1 MARRPGKATRT
12 TSSNLRRISRPKAR
26 RKTKTRGPIPIRPIT
41 YLRKSDRARARLH
54 VARSAGGS
62 GRLRHHQ
69 PARLRWLQSAH
80 ATERHRRAQRRPHAC
95 GSADDAT
102 HDRRLRDA
110 RAATDPRAARRI
122 SRAGVTFR
130 HRCGDARRSHALGL
144 DEPRRHLALDV
155 AAGNVSPGEQ
165 QAAPCLLERAR
176 PHSDSRTDQ
185 RGAARQSARGVV
197 SIHGPEPELAR
208 PVAAARLL
216 GSGCF
221 AAAADRGRD
230 HPRAGRLGQAGAI
243 GGGVG
248 MTPRRRTHNRQRGVA
263 LIMAVLI
270 VALAT
275 MLAASVS
282 FKGYLDQRRS
292 ANAFALDQGFEV
304 ALGGEAWAADSLR
317 RDKQQS
323 AKTDDFTE
331 EWATPIPPIPIDNGQ
346 FEGQMEDMQGRFNLN
361 SLVTLEGGQ
370 FKFDQPAID
379 RFERLLELLELET
392 KWARIIADWIDS
404 DIQPNFPDGA
414 EDPTYTGLSP
424 PYRTANMPLT
434 RASELLAIT
443 GFGLERYR
451 KLEPFVTALPIG
463 TSINLCTASP
473 ELLDALVAGRR
484 QFTLARETTM
494 ETRKERC
501 FPTVDDYKNGG
512 LTVEQTQELVQ

>member
-1 MARRPGKATRT
+1 
-12 TSSNLRRISRPKAR
+12 
-26 RKTKTRGPIPIRPIT
+26 
-41 YLRKSDRARARLH
+41 
-54 VARSAGGS
+54 
-62 GRLRHHQ
+62 
-69 PARLRWLQSAH
+69 
-80 ATERHRRAQRRPHAC
+80 
-95 GSADDAT
+95 
-102 HDRRLRDA
+102 
-110 RAATDPRAARRI
+110 
-122 SRAGVTFR
+122 
-130 HRCGDARRSHALGL
+130 
-144 DEPRRHLALDV
+144 
-155 AAGNVSPGEQ
+155 
-165 QAAPCLLERAR
+165 
-176 PHSDSRTDQ
+176 
-185 RGAARQSARGVV
+185 
-197 SIHGPEPELAR
+197 
-208 PVAAARLL
+208 
-216 GSGCF
+216 
-221 AAAADRGRD
+221 
-230 HPRAGRLGQAGAI
+230 
-243 GGGVG
+243 
-248 MTPRRRTHNRQRGVA
+248 MTPGILPSPRKRGSIPTTLRQQRGVA

-292 ANAFALDQGFEV
+292 SNAFALDQGFEV

-323 AKTDDFTE
+323 SKTDDFTE

-370 FKFDQPAID
+370 LKFDQPAID

-484 QFTLARETTM
+484 QFTLARDNTM
-494 ETRKERC
+494 ETRKQRC
-501 FPTVDDYKNGG
+501 FPSMQDYESG
-512 LTVEQTQELVQ
+512 LSADEKTELVQGKVIDQTSSYFRSTIWVTIGTTQYTLYSLLYRSGNNGLVRPILRSHGTP

>member
-1 MARRPGKATRT
+1 M
-12 TSSNLRRISRPKAR
+12 N
-26 RKTKTRGPIPIRPIT
+26 
-41 YLRKSDRARARLH
+41 
-54 VARSAGGS
+54 
-62 GRLRHHQ
+62 RH
-69 PARLRWLQSAH
+69 
-80 ATERHRRAQRRPHAC
+80 
-95 GSADDAT
+95 
-102 HDRRLRDA
+102 
-110 RAATDPRAARRI
+110 
-122 SRAGVTFR
+122 
-130 HRCGDARRSHALGL
+130 
-144 DEPRRHLALDV
+144 
-155 AAGNVSPGEQ
+155 
-165 QAAPCLLERAR
+165 
-176 PHSDSRTDQ
+176 
-185 RGAARQSARGVV
+185 
-197 SIHGPEPELAR
+197 
-208 PVAAARLL
+208 
-216 GSGCF
+216 
-221 AAAADRGRD
+221 
-230 HPRAGRLGQAGAI
+230 
-243 GGGVG
+243 
-248 MTPRRRTHNRQRGVA
+248 RQRGVA

-292 ANAFALDQGFEV
+292 GNAFALDQGFEV

-323 AKTDDFTE
+323 SKTDDFTE

-370 FKFDQPAID
+370 LKFDQPAID

-463 TSINLCTASP
+463 TTINLCTASP

-484 QFTLARETTM
+484 QFTLARDNTM
-494 ETRKERC
+494 ETRKQRC
-501 FPTVDDYKNGG
+501 FPNKQDYESG
-512 LTVEQTQELVQ
+512 LTDDEKTELVQGKVIDQTSSYFRSTIWVTIGTTQFTLYSLLYRSGNNGLVRPILRSHGTP

>member
-1 MARRPGKATRT
+1 
-12 TSSNLRRISRPKAR
+12 
-26 RKTKTRGPIPIRPIT
+26 
-41 YLRKSDRARARLH
+41 
-54 VARSAGGS
+54 
-62 GRLRHHQ
+62 
-69 PARLRWLQSAH
+69 
-80 ATERHRRAQRRPHAC
+80 
-95 GSADDAT
+95 
-102 HDRRLRDA
+102 
-110 RAATDPRAARRI
+110 
-122 SRAGVTFR
+122 
-130 HRCGDARRSHALGL
+130 
-144 DEPRRHLALDV
+144 
-155 AAGNVSPGEQ
+155 
-165 QAAPCLLERAR
+165 
-176 PHSDSRTDQ
+176 
-185 RGAARQSARGVV
+185 
-197 SIHGPEPELAR
+197 
-208 PVAAARLL
+208 
-216 GSGCF
+216 
-221 AAAADRGRD
+221 
-230 HPRAGRLGQAGAI
+230 
-243 GGGVG
+243 
-248 MTPRRRTHNRQRGVA
+248 
-263 LIMAVLI
+263 MAVLI

-282 FKGYLDQRRS
+282 FKGYLDQRRTG
-292 ANAFALDQGFEV
+292 NAFAMDQGFEV

-323 AKTDDFTE
+323 SKTDDFTE

-370 FKFDQPAID
+370 LKFDQPAID

-463 TSINLCTASP
+463 TTINLCTASP

-484 QFTLARETTM
+484 QFTLARDNTM
-494 ETRKERC
+494 ETRKQRC
-501 FPTVDDYKNGG
+501 FPNKQDYESG
-512 LTVEQTQELVQ
+512 LTADEKTELVQGKVIDQTSSYFRSTIWVTIGTTQFTLYSLLYRSGNNGLVRPILRSHGTP

>member
-1 MARRPGKATRT
+1 
-12 TSSNLRRISRPKAR
+12 
-26 RKTKTRGPIPIRPIT
+26 
-41 YLRKSDRARARLH
+41 
-54 VARSAGGS
+54 
-62 GRLRHHQ
+62 
-69 PARLRWLQSAH
+69 
-80 ATERHRRAQRRPHAC
+80 
-95 GSADDAT
+95 
-102 HDRRLRDA
+102 
-110 RAATDPRAARRI
+110 
-122 SRAGVTFR
+122 
-130 HRCGDARRSHALGL
+130 
-144 DEPRRHLALDV
+144 
-155 AAGNVSPGEQ
+155 
-165 QAAPCLLERAR
+165 
-176 PHSDSRTDQ
+176 
-185 RGAARQSARGVV
+185 
-197 SIHGPEPELAR
+197 
-208 PVAAARLL
+208 
-216 GSGCF
+216 
-221 AAAADRGRD
+221 
-230 HPRAGRLGQAGAI
+230 
-243 GGGVG
+243 
-248 MTPRRRTHNRQRGVA
+248 MTLRRRTHNRQRGVA

-323 AKTDDFTE
+323 SKTDDFTE

-346 FEGQMEDMQGRFNLN
+346 FEGQLEDMQGRFNLN
-361 SLVTLEGGQ
+361 SLVMQGGQ
-370 FKFDQPAID
+370 GGQGGQLIEDKAARE

-392 KWARIIADWIDS
+392 KWATIITDWIDT
-404 DIQPNFPDGA
+404 DIQPSFPEGA

-512 LTVEQTQELVQ
+512 LTVEQTQELVQGKVVDQTSSYFRSTIWVTIGTTQFTLYSLLYRSGNNGLVRPILRSHGTP